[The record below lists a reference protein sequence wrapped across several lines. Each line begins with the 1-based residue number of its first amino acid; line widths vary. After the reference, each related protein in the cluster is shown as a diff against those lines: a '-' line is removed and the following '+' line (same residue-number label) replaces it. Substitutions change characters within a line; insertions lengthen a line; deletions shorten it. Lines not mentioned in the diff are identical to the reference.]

1 MIRNLPSGIFFFLIF
16 WLRYSSI
23 CIAIR
28 DQSAR
33 VRFFEDSLFL
43 HQSSTAYFFYWP
55 EIFSN
60 VVGTT
65 AKYLMRC
72 FLNIFKR
79 EHYIALLH
87 ISSLVIFFLSIF
99 FLHFFVNFCQ
109 FLSGFFLSIFLSIF
123 LSFFGQFLAKLLLLS
138 QCQFR
143 QFLFI

>member
-1 MIRNLPSGIFFFLIF
+1 MIRNLPSGIFFLIF

-33 VRFFEDSLFL
+33 ARFFEDSLFL

-79 EHYIALLH
+79 EQCIALLH
-87 ISSLVIFFLSIF
+87 ISSLVIFFFCQFF

-109 FLSGFFLSIFLSIF
+109 FLSVFLSIFLSIF
-123 LSFFGQFLAKLLLLS
+123 LSNFLQFLAKLLLLS